1 MAEAL
6 KAQKQ
11 EKKKE
16 KADLKAV
23 EKGGG
28 CCCGTRHKH
37 RSPEELKCLT
47 NRLKRIEGQ
56 VRGIRRMVEEDAYC
70 PDILTQS
77 AAVTAAMRSFNKL
90 LLENHL
96 RSCVVEDIQAE
107 KPGTIDELVR
117 VIDKLMK

>member
-1 MAEAL
+1 MAQAKEKKTTNQKDQPAL
-6 KAQKQ
+6 K
-11 EKKKE
+11 EING
-16 KADLKAV
+16 
-23 EKGGG
+23 GGG

-37 RSPEELKCLT
+37 REPEELKCLT

-96 RSCVVEDIQAE
+96 RSCVVEDIKE
-107 KPGTIDELVR
+107 DKPGTIDELVR